1 MTHEISR
8 RRLIGG
14 AAALAGT
21 TAVLHSRLVS
31 GPASAAAPAAGRQV
45 PAIYRLT
52 IGTTEVTAL
61 CDGYLDIPP
70 AAFPGADPE
79 TVRRLT
85 ERAFRP
91 AGPMPTAVNAYAVNA
106 GDRLFLIDAGTGS
119 ARGANLGHV
128 VPALRA
134 AGLAPENVDAI
145 LMTHL
150 HIDHAGGLVDPDGRA
165 IFPRAELL
173 VAEADADFWLDPGL
187 PSRATDGMRPS
198 IQYAVAAMTAY
209 AGMVTRFTPG
219 ASLAPGISSVSLSGH
234 TPGHTGFV
242 IGTGEDRLFIWADVI
257 HVAAFQFP
265 LPDLS
270 IAFDVDPAAAVA
282 TRRRTFD
289 MVAADRV
296 LVAGMHLPFP
306 GVGHVVRE
314 ARAFAFVPEPWRANL

>member
-1 MTHEISR
+1 MAHDASR
-8 RRLIGG
+8 RSLIGS
-14 AAALAGT
+14 AAALAAT
-21 TAVLHSRLVS
+21 TAIMRYPLVP
-31 GPASAAAPAAGRQV
+31 GPALAAAPVAGRQV
-45 PAIYRLT
+45 PAIYRLK
-52 IGTTEVTAL
+52 IGGAEVTAL

-70 AAFPGADPE
+70 AAFPGADAE
-79 TVRRLT
+79 TVGRLA

-91 AGPMPTAVNAYAVNA
+91 AGPMPTAVNAFAVNV

-134 AGLAPENVDAI
+134 AGLAPENVDAV

-150 HIDHAGGLVDPDGRA
+150 HIDHAGGLVDPAGRA
-165 IFPRAELL
+165 AFPSAELL
-173 VAEADADFWLDPGL
+173 VPEADADFWLDPGL

-198 IQYAVAAMTAY
+198 IQYAGAAMTAY
-209 AGMVTRFTPG
+209 AGRVTRFTPG
-219 ASLAPGISSVSLSGH
+219 TSLGSGISSVALSGH
-234 TPGHTGFV
+234 TPGHTGFM
-242 IGTGEDRLFIWADVI
+242 IGTGADRLFIWADII

-265 LPDLS
+265 RPDLS
-270 IAFDVDPAAAVA
+270 VAFDIDPAGAVA

-289 MVAADRV
+289 MAATDRL

-314 ARAFAFVPEPWRANL
+314 GDAFAFAPEPWRANL